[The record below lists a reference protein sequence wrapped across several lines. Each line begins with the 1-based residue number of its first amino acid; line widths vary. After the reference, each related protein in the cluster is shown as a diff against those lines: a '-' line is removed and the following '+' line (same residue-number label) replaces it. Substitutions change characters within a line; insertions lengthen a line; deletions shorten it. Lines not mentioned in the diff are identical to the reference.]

1 MVHNLDYW
9 KCQLRRSMF
18 DLHYIQL
25 YTQTALNIQTFSI
38 MLKCVR
44 TWYCV
49 LVKCLMW
56 IYSIL
61 HTPNINYTAISGS
74 KSRHSTFHT
83 FLTISY
89 FFNNLGMRHRSCRY
103 ETVNIIEIVHDSDV
117 HLMFALLKFI
127 ELVFI
132 IQVIVIFMYS

>member
-1 MVHNLDYW
+1 
-9 KCQLRRSMF
+9 
-18 DLHYIQL
+18 
-25 YTQTALNIQTFSI
+25 
-38 MLKCVR
+38 
-44 TWYCV
+44 
-49 LVKCLMW
+49 MW

-74 KSRHSTFHT
+74 KSRRSTFHT

-89 FFNNLGMRHRSCRY
+89 FFNNLGMSHRSCRY
-103 ETVNIIEIVHDSDV
+103 ETVNIIEIVHDSDA